1 MKVTG
6 RGVSREPL
14 LGTAATSWPRSP
26 PAPSARGR
34 VPAGPGVSLGWAAG
48 ANRGLALL
56 AMEAGPWS
64 AGLEAL
70 SRFLT
75 LPAPYHKESIY
86 FSGVAGL
93 PPLTWTLFAAAETVW
108 CVFGSLSSLQIIKH
122 LQHLFIFIFFG
133 VCVRLRCGDC
143 SRNDAERCCRWRG
156 GSPSL
161 RSAVPALEAVSVRHG

>member
-14 LGTAATSWPRSP
+14 RGTAASSWPRSP

-34 VPAGPGVSLGWAAG
+34 VPAGPGDSLGWAAG

-108 CVFGSLSSLQIIKH
+108 CVFGVCGLPELAANHKTPPAS
-122 LQHLFIFIFFG
+122 FFLC
-133 VCVRLRCGDC
+133 VCV
-143 SRNDAERCCRWRG
+143 
-156 GSPSL
+156 
-161 RSAVPALEAVSVRHG
+161 